1 MCPGSLCPHK
11 RQETITADLN
21 QQHPTASKQN
31 KKKKTPH
38 ESFGEMWGMGVFQK
52 TMDMKAS
59 LYESTTTRIFTAL
72 SPSFE
77 SIHTPSPTSTH
88 THIHTHTHTHTHIH
102 THMTTLI
109 YLQIVPPNVKC
120 HLFLIQV
127 FKHTLSHTLSLSFFQ
142 THNKHSI
149 THSHKHTLLSF
160 LCSHT

>member
-38 ESFGEMWGMGVFQK
+38 ESFGEMWGMGG
-52 TMDMKAS
+52 
-59 LYESTTTRIFTAL
+59 L
-72 SPSFE
+72 SKDDGHE
-77 SIHTPSPTSTH
+77 SISLRLLESLQLYHPHSSQYTH
-88 THIHTHTHTHTHIH
+88 PHPHPHSHTHTRTHTH

-142 THNKHSI
+142 THNKHSP
-149 THSHKHTLLSF
+149 THSLTNTLLSF